1 MSATCV
7 RPKITVSGDFQ
18 LLSRFSGRV
27 CVYIDVKLPVSV
39 GSAHCPNAKADSA
52 LVHYDPDFVGAGTL
66 QFAFE
71 CVDHLQ
77 GYSGRIA

>member
-1 MSATCV
+1 MCEA
-7 RPKITVSGDFQ
+7 KNYG
-18 LLSRFSGRV
+18 LGGLSIAIALFRA

-77 GYSGRIA
+77 GHSGRIA

>member
-1 MSATCV
+1 MTATCV
-7 RPKITVSGDFQ
+7 RPKITVSGDFHCY
-18 LLSRFSGRV
+18 RAFPGV